1 MINYKFPGKVYTEI
15 PYYENGEYSTMS
27 FDSKE
32 DFATFLEENC
42 FKEIGEYQ
50 FNQEVHD
57 VALRMQKNYNDL
69 GYYSDLREG
78 TKDHD
83 EFWDNEKL
91 FCRKGLIMKIDGRYY
106 YFSRFLYFW
115 LNFCPIYWKDLKMVL
130 LPSLMDVHYH
140 VDLYEFIARLKGL
153 HGIMTKKRQMGSTF
167 YHISVPVCLI
177 WFEPSVVTQMGAS
190 LEQYNTGPKGAW
202 RFAETYRDHLNQHTP
217 WRRPIS
223 GGQGDWT
230 QVHKHTNEYGIEVL
244 KGRKGVFTATS
255 FERSPTNGV
264 GGAKDYFFH
273 EEAGVAPKMDAT
285 YEFIKSALE
294 DGDLATGFFI
304 GAGSVG
310 DLTQCEP
317 LKNYMYAPE
326 ENGFCGVMNK
336 LASKDGPP
344 IKTGLFISEVHG
356 YKGFVDE
363 FGNSDVAGAM
373 KHLEQ
378 QKEKWQRDLHP
389 KAYATRCSQKPTY
402 LDEAFKFR
410 GESDMP
416 IALLEGHE
424 QRLKRNEFPYE
435 SVDLEYSSTGNI
447 NEIEI
452 FESSRIPITE
462 FPINPKMPDKRGAI
476 QIWERP
482 IKQLKPL
489 LTYYMSV
496 DPVRKGKT
504 ITSDS
509 LIAVYVYRNP
519 QLVTRYINGQMENT
533 QEGDRIVC
541 AWTGRYDDIN
551 DSIDE
556 IIKIMLLYQA
566 WTLMESNVDVVINE
580 IKRRRLQKYLVQS
593 KQFVFNREIGYA
605 TIDNNTEYGWVNRGR
620 IFEDILLNNLLKFV
634 TETLYTE
641 TDEEGNPVRTIKGVV
656 RIPDAMAIKEM
667 ILYYKGL
674 NVDRMISLSALATL
688 IYVHS
693 GNRGGFV
700 ETIVKTDESEDGDF
714 TMMQN
719 PKNIST
725 LNRSPFKTLGKSKSG
740 MSRSGKRS
748 GFRNIK

>member
-50 FNQEVHD
+50 FNQDVHD
-57 VALRMQKNYNDL
+57 VALRMQKNYNEL

-83 EFWDNEKL
+83 KFWDNEKL

-130 LPSLMDVHYH
+130 LPSLIDVHYH

-167 YHISVPVCLI
+167 YHISIPVCLI

-223 GGQGDWT
+223 GAQGDWT
-230 QVHKHTNEYGIEVL
+230 QVHKHTNEFGIEVL

-326 ENGFCGVMNK
+326 ENGFYGVLNK
-336 LASKDGPP
+336 LAS
-344 IKTGLFISEVHG
+344 
-356 YKGFVDE
+356 
-363 FGNSDVAGAM
+363 GN
-373 KHLEQ
+373 
-378 QKEKWQRDLHP
+378 
-389 KAYATRCSQKPTY
+389 
-402 LDEAFKFR
+402 
-410 GESDMP
+410 
-416 IALLEGHE
+416 
-424 QRLKRNEFPYE
+424 
-435 SVDLEYSSTGNI
+435 
-447 NEIEI
+447 
-452 FESSRIPITE
+452 
-462 FPINPKMPDKRGAI
+462 
-476 QIWERP
+476 
-482 IKQLKPL
+482 
-489 LTYYMSV
+489 
-496 DPVRKGKT
+496 
-504 ITSDS
+504 
-509 LIAVYVYRNP
+509 
-519 QLVTRYINGQMENT
+519 
-533 QEGDRIVC
+533 
-541 AWTGRYDDIN
+541 
-551 DSIDE
+551 
-556 IIKIMLLYQA
+556 
-566 WTLMESNVDVVINE
+566 NV
-580 IKRRRLQKYLVQS
+580 
-593 KQFVFNREIGYA
+593 
-605 TIDNNTEYGWVNRGR
+605 
-620 IFEDILLNNLLKFV
+620 
-634 TETLYTE
+634 
-641 TDEEGNPVRTIKGVV
+641 
-656 RIPDAMAIKEM
+656 
-667 ILYYKGL
+667 
-674 NVDRMISLSALATL
+674 
-688 IYVHS
+688 
-693 GNRGGFV
+693 
-700 ETIVKTDESEDGDF
+700 
-714 TMMQN
+714 
-719 PKNIST
+719 
-725 LNRSPFKTLGKSKSG
+725 
-740 MSRSGKRS
+740 
-748 GFRNIK
+748 